1 MKRYVVLFLMILSIM
16 SFTSCGDK
24 KEETQPVSS
33 NSFVE
38 NKDDVFSKK
47 VEDKTSQAI
56 SDEKTAAV
64 TESGKSDNGT
74 VSGMSELTFYIDKP
88 ASSDIKSDKSYF
100 KIIFSSDD
108 SKRAAKKEFIEQ
120 NVNKYVTISPKI
132 NGNWVFKGGNYLV
145 FMPESEWKPDTE
157 YKVTINKEIINSE
170 YNLRKSETS
179 FKTEMFTGKI
189 DSTQINID
197 NNNNRYYNIEVVF
210 NYKVNGKEF
219 AKNSSLTLNGK
230 ELDFK
235 ATVDDTGYVGTIKSN
250 AFELLDKEQK
260 IEYKLSKLKS
270 ADGNAEIAYELQD
283 NFVVPLSSQRFSVKG
298 TSISVVF
305 DEKGNPNHVLTIKF
319 TDTVNG
325 KYVKDAVK
333 LELLPKDISKETK
346 PEDMEKVDLTY
357 IESGNVVDLVHSFRI
372 NKKITEPRSFICN
385 VFNKNLKSSTG
396 YRLSSSESSMIDVK
410 PLPATLSIL
419 QKGSLMSLKSDKILT
434 FETRGLQWLD
444 TEVGKVLPE
453 QIQHIILFA
462 EDGGLNKVSFK
473 TYLLDETNFTTLK
486 KVKIPLSSAGYSQ
499 PSYASVDLSL
509 YSNGEPGLYV
519 VKAKGLDKDGKTG
532 KSANYYNYKSR
543 YYDEYDDYYYDDY
556 SDNDYT
562 EASRFILVTDMY
574 IIKKVNLDGSTDVF
588 VASISD
594 GKPVAKAKIEIMGK
608 NGIPVLSGETDD
620 YGHFRYAK
628 IDLDREKTPVAIV
641 AKKDN
646 DFSFIP
652 LNYDRINYS
661 RFDVGGVYAGSN
673 EKEDLTAMLFTDR
686 GIYRPGE
693 NVEIA
698 GIVKNYQ
705 WSDVSGIPV
714 ELRITSPKSEKVL
727 VEKLSLDSE
736 GFINV
741 PFKTK
746 KDFMTGMYR
755 ASLYLL
761 GSDDTQTYIGNTVFE
776 IREFDTDTIRVQA
789 KIKEYKQFGWLKPD
803 KITAQINAQ
812 NMIGTP
818 AANRRVKVDVSIT
831 PTVFHFNEYKDYNF
845 IDPYRE
851 RNNKIKPYNPDVND
865 GKTDNN
871 GNAEFSLEKYF
882 KSYDYGTYKLS
893 FSGEVFEAGSGDG
906 VTAYAN
912 ANVSPAEYLVGFR
925 ADKYLGY
932 LSLNDK
938 VNAELIAVNNQL
950 EKIAVKNL
958 RYRLVQISYIQQLIS
973 TGSGY
978 YRYVPVKKY
987 NIVNSGD
994 ISITEKGSVI
1004 NLPTNISGE
1013 FIYEIVDK
1021 DTVVGKV
1028 GYFVAGSNNGQT
1040 DTLKES
1046 ELILKLD
1053 KKEYNN
1059 GDTINMSITAPYTG
1073 YGLITVEKDKVYS
1086 YKWFRADTN
1095 SSIQAIK
1102 VPESIE
1108 GTGYVNIVF
1117 VRDISSKDIYT
1128 KPMSYAVASFAVN
1141 RDKRK
1146 INIELKT
1153 PKIARPGDNVT
1164 VNYKADKDGKIIVY
1178 GADEGIL
1185 QVAGYK
1191 LPDPLSFFM
1200 KKAALQVSTSQTADL
1215 IIPDYKVILDSY
1227 ATGGAEDAMVAN
1239 AIAKKL
1245 NPFARAIEEPVTF
1258 WSKIK
1263 TVKAGE
1269 EGSIT
1274 YTIPT
1279 HFNGSMKVMAVAVS
1293 KDRVGSSETAF
1304 IARMPIVL
1312 TPNMP
1317 YAAVPGD
1324 KFKLSVGIANV
1335 MENSSGSEEIKV
1347 TAEPSKHLEI
1357 VGEKTK
1363 TVSVKNGSEAVV
1375 YYDVI
1380 VKDELGGAEINLV
1393 TENKNLDEPLK
1404 TKITTS
1410 VRPAVPYRF
1419 EMNMGSFTGKKE
1431 TIRDIERPMYDFFTS
1446 RKGGVSASPLWSLS
1460 GLLGY
1465 LETYPYG
1472 CTEQITSKVYPVIL
1486 LASVDPSADKKLVQ
1500 ERFDTIIAE
1509 LRKRQKGTRGF
1520 TLWSDGSY
1528 IDDVASIYAMQFLTD
1543 AKEMGYQVP
1552 NDIFSRG
1559 IEFLKKKVSEYP
1571 DYYYDT
1577 YEIAYAA
1584 YILARNGVVVTRTLN
1599 VLEEFMNKNSNNL
1612 KKYEYIRDYY
1622 NLTKSLI
1629 GASYILLKNDK
1640 AGIDLLKMSVPEK
1653 RRDYYFYNDYFD
1665 SMLNEARY
1673 LYLIGR
1679 HAPDLVK
1686 ENMYMVNNLLDY
1698 AKKGYFN
1705 SFSSAFALAA
1715 LKGVGA
1721 EKEKLTAVITADPA
1735 NSIKLD
1741 TANKNQ
1747 FTFTADTK
1755 NVTVEFPEENELGYY
1770 YYTTTGG
1777 FDKEIPS
1784 KFSNGIVISKRFL
1797 DKNGKEISEGRQ
1809 GDEVTVELYVK
1820 RTENNGDYSLNAAI
1834 TDLLP
1839 GGVEIITDK
1848 GVKGSYSSIDLRE
1861 DRAVIYID
1869 LKKKYEGKLEY
1880 KIKLLSS
1887 GEFTVP
1893 PAYIESLYRRSVNGM
1908 GSSSKFVIKDGK

>member
-1 MKRYVVLFLMILSIM
+1 MKKYVVSFLLIFSVMLFAG
-16 SFTSCGDK
+16 CGNS
-24 KEETQPVSS
+24 KEEAQTDSSTPVQ
-33 NSFVE
+33 
-38 NKDDVFSKK
+38 KQDDVFAKK
-47 VEDKTSQAI
+47 VEDKTSQSI
-56 SDEKTAAV
+56 SDEKTVAV
-64 TESGKSDNGT
+64 TTGNESNNSTTSD
-74 VSGMSELTFYIDKP
+74 SSELTFYIDKP
-88 ASSDIKSDKSYF
+88 SSSDIKSDKSYF

-132 NGNWVFKGGNYLV
+132 SGNWVFKGGNDLV

-157 YKVTINKEIINSE
+157 YKVSVNKDIINTA
-170 YNLRKSETS
+170 YNLRVADTS
-179 FKTEMFTGKI
+179 FKTERFLGKI
-189 DSTQINID
+189 VSTQVNID
-197 NNNNRYYNIEVVF
+197 NNNNRYYNVEVAF
-210 NYKVNGKEF
+210 NYKINSRDF
-219 AKNSSLTLNGK
+219 AKKSSLTLNGK
-230 ELDFK
+230 KLDFK
-235 ATVDDTGYVGTIKSN
+235 ATVDDSGYIGTIKSD
-250 AFELLDKEQK
+250 AFELLDKEQE
-260 IEYKLSKLKS
+260 ILYKLSKIES
-270 ADGNAEIAYELQD
+270 ADGNVEIAYELQD
-283 NFVVPLSSQRFSVKG
+283 TFIVPLSSQRFSVKG
-298 TSISVVF
+298 MSISVVF
-305 DEKGNPNHVLTIKF
+305 DEKGNPNHVLTVKF

-325 KYVKDAVK
+325 KYVKDAVT
-333 LELLPKDISKETK
+333 LYLLPKDAD
-346 PEDMEKVDLTY
+346 EDVKNGEKVDLTY
-357 IESGNVVDLVHSFRI
+357 IDSGNVVDLVHSFKI
-372 NKKITEPRSFICN
+372 NKEITEKRSFLCN
-385 VFNKNLKSSTG
+385 VINKNLKSSTG
-396 YRLSSSESSMIDVK
+396 YRLSSSDSSIIDVN

-434 FETRGLQWLD
+434 FESRGLQWID

-453 QIQHIILFA
+453 QIQHVILFA
-462 EDGGLNKVSFK
+462 DDGGLNQVSFK
-473 TYLLDETNFTTLK
+473 SYLLDETNFTTLK
-486 KVKIPLSSAGYSQ
+486 RVKIPLSSAAYSQ
-499 PSYASVDLSL
+499 PSYASIDLSL

-519 VKAKGLDKDGKTG
+519 VKAKGLDKDGKQG
-532 KSANYYNYKSR
+532 KNASYYNYR
-543 YYDEYDDYYYDDY
+543 YSYDYDDEYY
-556 SDNDYT
+556 SGYSRGSYT

-574 IIKKVNLDGSTDVF
+574 IIKKKNLDGSTDVF

-608 NGIPVLSGETDD
+608 NGIPVLSGETDE

-628 IDLDREKTPVAIV
+628 IDLDREKTPVAII

-652 LNYDRINYS
+652 LNYDNINYS
-661 RFDVGGVYAGSN
+661 RFDVGGVYAGAN

-693 NVEIA
+693 SVELA

-714 ELRITSPKSEKVL
+714 ELRVTSPRNEKVL
-727 VEKLSLDSE
+727 VEKLSLDKE

-741 PFKTK
+741 SFKTK
-746 KDFMTGMYR
+746 KDFMTGMYK

-761 GSDDTQTYIGNTVFE
+761 GTDDTQTYIGNTSFE
-776 IREFDTDTIRVQA
+776 VKEFDTDTIRVQV
-789 KIKEYKQFGWLKPD
+789 KIKENKQFGWLKPE

-818 AANRRVKVDVSIT
+818 AANRRVRAEVSIA
-831 PTVFHFNEYKDYNF
+831 PAVFHFNEYKDYNF

-851 RNNKIKPYNPDVND
+851 RNNKIKPYNPDIND
-865 GKTDNN
+865 GKTNVD

-882 KSYDYGTYKLS
+882 KSYDYGTYKLT

-906 VTAYAN
+906 VTAYTS
-912 ANVSPAEYLVGFR
+912 ANVSPADYLVGFK

-932 LSLNDK
+932 LSINDK
-938 VNAELIAVNNQL
+938 VNADLIAVNDKL
-950 EKIAVKNL
+950 EKIELKNL
-958 RYRLVQISYIQQLIS
+958 NFRLVQISYIQQLIS

-987 NIVNSGD
+987 NIVNSGELS
-994 ISITEKGSVI
+994 ISDKGSQI
-1004 NLPTNISGE
+1004 SLPTNVSGD

-1021 DTVVGKV
+1021 KGTVIGKIT
-1028 GYFVAGSNNGQT
+1028 YFVAGSSSGKT

-1102 VPESIE
+1102 VPETIE

-1153 PKIARPGDNVT
+1153 PKIARPGDNIT
-1164 VNYKADKDGKIIVY
+1164 VNYKADRDGKIIVY

-1200 KKAALQVSTSQTADL
+1200 KKSALQVYTSQTADL

-1227 ATGGAEDAMVAN
+1227 AAGGDEDAEVAN
-1239 AIAKKL
+1239 MIAKKL
-1245 NPFARAIEEPVTF
+1245 NPFARAVEKPVTF

-1263 TVKAGE
+1263 SVKAGE
-1269 EGSIT
+1269 EGAIT
-1274 YTIPT
+1274 YSIPS

-1293 KDRVGSSETAF
+1293 QDRVGSSETAF
-1304 IARMPIVL
+1304 IARMPVVL

-1335 MENSSGSEEIKV
+1335 MEGGSGSEDFKV
-1347 TAEPSKHLEI
+1347 TAQPSKHLEI
-1357 VGEKTK
+1357 VGDKTK
-1363 TVSVKNGSEAVV
+1363 TVNIKNGSEAVV

-1380 VKDELGGAEINLV
+1380 VKDELGGAEINLI

-1404 TKITTS
+1404 TRITTS

-1419 EMNMGSFTGKKE
+1419 EMKMGSFTGKKE
-1431 TIRDIERPMYDFFTS
+1431 TISDIDRQMYDFFTS

-1500 ERFDTIIAE
+1500 ERFDTIITE

-1520 TLWSDGSY
+1520 TLWSGGSY
-1528 IDDVASIYAMQFLTD
+1528 IDDMASTYAMQFLTD

-1552 NDIFSRG
+1552 NDIFNRG
-1559 IEFLKKKVSEYP
+1559 IEFLKNKANDYP
-1571 DYYYDT
+1571 NYHYEA

-1584 YILARNGVVVTRTLN
+1584 YILARNGVVVTKTLN
-1599 VLEEFMNKNSNNL
+1599 VLEEYMNKNAGNM
-1612 KKYEYIRDYY
+1612 KKYGYIRDYY

-1640 AGIDLLKMSVPEK
+1640 VGLDLLKQSVPEVRK
-1653 RRDYYFYNDYFD
+1653 NYVFYSDYYD

-1686 ENMYMVNNLLDY
+1686 ENMYMVENLLIY
-1698 AKKGYFN
+1698 AQKGYFN

-1715 LKGVGA
+1715 LKGIGS
-1721 EKEKLTAVITADPA
+1721 EKEKLVAVITADPSS
-1735 NSIKLD
+1735 SIKLD
-1741 TANKNQ
+1741 TVNKNQ
-1747 FTFTADTK
+1747 FTYTADTK
-1755 NVTVEFPEENELGYY
+1755 NITVEYPEENELGYY

-1777 FDKEIPS
+1777 FDKVIPN
-1784 KFSNGIVISKRFL
+1784 KFSNGVVISKRYL

-1809 GDEVTVELYVK
+1809 GDEVTVELSVK
-1820 RTENNGDYSLNAAI
+1820 RTDNNGDYSLNVAI

-1839 GGVEIITDK
+1839 GGVEILTDK
-1848 GVKGSYSSIDLRE
+1848 GVEGSISYHDFRE
-1861 DRAVIYID
+1861 DRAVIYIN
-1869 LKKKYEGKLEY
+1869 LSKKYEGRLKY
-1880 KIKLLSS
+1880 RIKLLSS
-1887 GEFTVP
+1887 GEFTTP
-1893 PAYIESLYRRSVNGM
+1893 PAYIESLYRRSINGM
-1908 GSSSKFVIKDGK
+1908 SSSSKFVIKDGK